1 MFSYSS
7 LIIFYLVFSLTDEE
21 YIRFAVVEGKRFQDS
36 FEIIALL
43 KKSYESYSN
52 LKVQRMAS
60 FCGFH
65 MAREHYAV
73 GEFNNAKPLFEGIA
87 NLYRQEGWVTLLW
100 EVLGYLQ
107 ECARKHG
114 AVKDFIEYSLEMAA
128 LPASSGTD
136 TQSFRFKDCGP
147 AGPASLAQRE
157 VIHKEVLVLV
167 SGESG
172 PASVENSTNLKIT
185 GDNPLH
191 LEIDLVSPLRSVLLA
206 SVAFH
211 EQMIKPNS
219 STLITLSLLSQLPL
233 TVEIDQLEVQFNQSD
248 CNFIIMNAQRSPLA
262 SMADDKQGRRVETSP
277 SLTLSTNKWLRL
289 TYDIKSGKSVIYSTF
304 FYVLVVYNVQSIKWG
319 RKKMSLIHTEHVP
332 PTHNQS
338 LFTGRA
344 IE

>member
-1 MFSYSS
+1 MLSYSS
-7 LIIFYLVFSLTDEE
+7 LISFHLVFSLTDEE
-21 YIRFAVVEGKRFQDS
+21 YIRFAVAEGKRFQDS

-60 FCGFH
+60 LCGFH

-172 PASVENSTNLKIT
+172 LASVENSTNLKIT

-211 EQMIKPNS
+211 EQIIKPNS

-262 SMADDKQGRRVETSP
+262 SMVDDKQGCRVETSP
-277 SLTLSTNKWLRL
+277 SLTLSTNRWLRL
-289 TYDIKSGKSVIYSTF
+289 TYDIKSGKSVIYSAF

-319 RKKMSLIHTEHVP
+319 GKNKYASN
-332 PTHNQS
+332 TH
-338 LFTGRA
+338 
-344 IE
+344 